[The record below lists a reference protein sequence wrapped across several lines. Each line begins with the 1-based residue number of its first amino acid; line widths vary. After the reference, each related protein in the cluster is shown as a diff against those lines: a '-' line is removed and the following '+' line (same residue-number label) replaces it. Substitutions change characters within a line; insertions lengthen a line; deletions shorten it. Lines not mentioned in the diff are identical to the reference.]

1 MIKDRGEVDIRRI
14 VIEYKIEH
22 EFQTIDGVG
31 SSIFFDKKYDI
42 IIKNRSREMKEEK
55 RERESKVK
63 KKLTKIIGI
72 VIVGALLMMIATG
85 CGIMGKGS
93 RSWIENEVSDIEKVY
108 PTENPEDLF
117 EKFPIGFRIEQ
128 RKIFEKDG
136 KNYSVEIEMRG
147 NPKTKKI
154 EGIAR
159 ESFTEYKPFK
169 ETVVKESKV
178 EYVKGEGLVL
188 EKPELED
195 SLLFKKYFLF
205 QKLKLNK
212 DILKKLEVKE
222 KSFSFETGKYNIK
235 YLFINKEIDNYLGL
249 NKQKVSLDINGQYS
263 EIDKTYFH
271 TIIIGKNTE
280 IDFAEKVVEEEIDK
294 ENEE

>member
-1 MIKDRGEVDIRRI
+1 
-14 VIEYKIEH
+14 
-22 EFQTIDGVG
+22 
-31 SSIFFDKKYDI
+31 
-42 IIKNRSREMKEEK
+42 MK
-55 RERESKVK
+55 
-63 KKLTKIIGI
+63 KIITLI
-72 VIVGALLMMIATG
+72 MSILIISILVG
-85 CGIMGKGS
+85 CGIMGMGS
-93 RSWIENEVSDIEKVY
+93 KSWIEKQVSDIEKVY

-136 KNYSVEIEMRG
+136 KNYSVEIVMRG

-159 ESFTEYKPFK
+159 ESFKEYKPFK
-169 ETVVKESKV
+169 ETIVKESKV

-212 DILKKLEVKE
+212 DILKKLEVEE
-222 KSFSFETGKYNIK
+222 KSFSFETGSYNIK
-235 YLFINKEIDNYLGL
+235 YLFTNKEIDNYLGL
-249 NKQKVSLDINGQYS
+249 NKQKVSFDIIGRYS
-263 EIDKTYFH
+263 EKNRRYFH
-271 TIIIGKNTE
+271 SIIIGENTE
-280 IDFAEKVVEEEIDK
+280 IDFAEKVVEERPDME
-294 ENEE
+294 

>member
-1 MIKDRGEVDIRRI
+1 MK
-14 VIEYKIEH
+14 KII
-22 EFQTIDGVG
+22 TLIM
-31 SSIFFDKKYDI
+31 SI
-42 IIKNRSREMKEEK
+42 
-55 RERESKVK
+55 
-63 KKLTKIIGI
+63 LIIGI
-72 VIVGALLMMIATG
+72 LTG
-85 CGIMGKGS
+85 CGIMGMGS
-93 RSWIENEVSDIEKVY
+93 KSWIEKQVSDIEKVY

-128 RKIFEKDG
+128 RKIFKKDG

-169 ETVVKESKV
+169 ETIVKESKV

-195 SLLFKKYFLF
+195 SLLLKKYFLF

-222 KSFSFETGKYNIK
+222 KGFSFETGRYNIK
-235 YLFINKEIDNYLGL
+235 YLFTNKEIDNYLGL
-249 NKQKVSLDINGQYS
+249 NKQKVSLDINGEYS

-280 IDFAEKVVEEEIDK
+280 IDFAEKVVEERPDME
-294 ENEE
+294 

>member
-1 MIKDRGEVDIRRI
+1 
-14 VIEYKIEH
+14 
-22 EFQTIDGVG
+22 
-31 SSIFFDKKYDI
+31 
-42 IIKNRSREMKEEK
+42 MKEEK
-55 RERESKVK
+55 YKRKNRVK
-63 KKLTKIIGI
+63 KKLTRIIVA
-72 VIVGALLMMIATG
+72 VIVGGMLMMTAG
-85 CGIMGKGS
+85 CGITGKGS
-93 RSWIENEVSDIEKVY
+93 RSWLENEVSDIEKVY

-128 RKIFEKDG
+128 RKIFKKDG
-136 KNYSVEIEMRG
+136 KNYSVEIVMRG

-169 ETVVKESKV
+169 ETIVKESKV

-222 KSFSFETGKYNIK
+222 KSFSFETDRYNIK
-235 YLFINKEIDNYLGL
+235 YLFTNEEIDNYLGL
-249 NKQKVSLDINGQYS
+249 NKQKVSLNINGQYS
-263 EIDKTYFH
+263 EIDNTYFH

>member
-1 MIKDRGEVDIRRI
+1 
-14 VIEYKIEH
+14 
-22 EFQTIDGVG
+22 
-31 SSIFFDKKYDI
+31 
-42 IIKNRSREMKEEK
+42 MKEEK
-55 RERESKVK
+55 HEKESKVK
-63 KKLTKIIGI
+63 KKITKIIGAI
-72 VIVGALLMMIATG
+72 IVGGVLMMTAG
-85 CGIMGKGS
+85 CGIMGMGS
-93 RSWIENEVSDIEKVY
+93 KSWIEKQVSDIEKVY

-128 RKIFEKDG
+128 RKIFKKDG
-136 KNYSVEIEMRG
+136 KNYSVEIVMRG

-159 ESFTEYKPFK
+159 ESFKEYKPFK
-169 ETVVKESKV
+169 ETIVKESKV

-188 EKPELED
+188 EKPELGD

-212 DILKKLEVKE
+212 DILKKLEVKD
-222 KSFSFETGKYNIK
+222 KSFSFETGRYNIK
-235 YLFINKEIDNYLGL
+235 YLFTNKEIDNYLGL
-249 NKQKVSLDINGQYS
+249 NKQKVSLDINGEYS
-263 EIDKTYFH
+263 DIDKTYFH

-294 ENEE
+294 ENGE

>member
-1 MIKDRGEVDIRRI
+1 
-14 VIEYKIEH
+14 
-22 EFQTIDGVG
+22 
-31 SSIFFDKKYDI
+31 
-42 IIKNRSREMKEEK
+42 MKEEK
-55 RERESKVK
+55 HGKEIKTK
-63 KKLTKIIGI
+63 KKLIKIIGTI
-72 VIVGALLMMIATG
+72 IVGGMLMMTAG
-85 CGIMGKGS
+85 CGIMGMGS
-93 RSWIENEVSDIEKVY
+93 KSWIEKQVSDIEKVY

-128 RKIFEKDG
+128 RKIFKKDG

-169 ETVVKESKV
+169 ETIVKESKV

-280 IDFAEKVVEEEIDK
+280 IDFAEKVVEERPDME
-294 ENEE
+294 

>member
-1 MIKDRGEVDIRRI
+1 
-14 VIEYKIEH
+14 
-22 EFQTIDGVG
+22 
-31 SSIFFDKKYDI
+31 
-42 IIKNRSREMKEEK
+42 MKEEK
-55 RERESKVK
+55 YKRKNRVK
-63 KKLTKIIGI
+63 KKLTRIIVA
-72 VIVGALLMMIATG
+72 VIVGGMLMMTAG
-85 CGIMGKGS
+85 CGITGKGS
-93 RSWIENEVSDIEKVY
+93 RSWLENEVSDIEKVY

-128 RKIFEKDG
+128 RKIFKKDG
-136 KNYSVEIEMRG
+136 KNYSVEIVMRG

-169 ETVVKESKV
+169 ETIVKESKV

-212 DILKKLEVKE
+212 DILKKLEVE
-222 KSFSFETGKYNIK
+222 DKSFSFETDRYNIK
-235 YLFINKEIDNYLGL
+235 YLFTNEEIDNYLGL

>member
-1 MIKDRGEVDIRRI
+1 
-14 VIEYKIEH
+14 
-22 EFQTIDGVG
+22 
-31 SSIFFDKKYDI
+31 
-42 IIKNRSREMKEEK
+42 MKEEK
-55 RERESKVK
+55 HEKESKVK

-72 VIVGALLMMIATG
+72 VIVGALLMMTAG
-85 CGIMGKGS
+85 CGIIGS
-93 RSWIENEVSDIEKVY
+93 KSWIEKQVSDIEKVY

-128 RKIFEKDG
+128 LKTFEKDG
-136 KNYSVEIEMRG
+136 KNYSIEIVMRG

-154 EGIAR
+154 DGIAR
-159 ESFTEYKPFK
+159 EIYREYKPFK
-169 ETVVKESKV
+169 EIIVKESKV

-195 SLLFKKYFLF
+195 SLLVKKHFLF

-212 DILKKLEVKE
+212 DILKKLEVKD

>member
-1 MIKDRGEVDIRRI
+1 
-14 VIEYKIEH
+14 
-22 EFQTIDGVG
+22 
-31 SSIFFDKKYDI
+31 
-42 IIKNRSREMKEEK
+42 MKEEK
-55 RERESKVK
+55 HEKEIKAK
-63 KKLTKIIGI
+63 KKLTRIIGTI
-72 VIVGALLMMIATG
+72 IVGGVLMMTAG
-85 CGIMGKGS
+85 CGIMGMGS
-93 RSWIENEVSDIEKVY
+93 KSWIEKQVSDIEKVY

-128 RKIFEKDG
+128 RKIFKKDG
-136 KNYSVEIEMRG
+136 KNYSVEIVMRG
-147 NPKTKKI
+147 NPETKKI

-159 ESFTEYKPFK
+159 ESFKEYKPFK
-169 ETVVKESKV
+169 ETIVKESKV

-212 DILKKLEVKE
+212 DILKKLEVKD

-249 NKQKVSLDINGQYS
+249 NKQKVRLVINGQYS
-263 EIDKTYFH
+263 ERDKTYFH
-271 TIIIGKNTE
+271 TVVIEEDGKE
-280 IDFAEKVVEEEIDK
+280 IDFAEKVVEEEIGK
-294 ENEE
+294 GNEE

>member
-1 MIKDRGEVDIRRI
+1 
-14 VIEYKIEH
+14 
-22 EFQTIDGVG
+22 
-31 SSIFFDKKYDI
+31 
-42 IIKNRSREMKEEK
+42 MK
-55 RERESKVK
+55 
-63 KKLTKIIGI
+63 KIITLI
-72 VIVGALLMMIATG
+72 MSILIISILTG
-85 CGIMGKGS
+85 CGIMGMGS
-93 RSWIENEVSDIEKVY
+93 KSWIEKQVSDIEKVY

-128 RKIFEKDG
+128 LKAFEKDG
-136 KNYSVEIEMRG
+136 KNYSVEIVMRG

-154 EGIAR
+154 DGIAR
-159 ESFTEYKPFK
+159 EIYREYKPFK
-169 ETVVKESKV
+169 ETIVKESKV

-205 QKLKLNK
+205 PKLKLNK
-212 DILKKLEVKE
+212 DILKKLEVKD

-280 IDFAEKVVEEEIDK
+280 IDFAEKVVEERPDME
-294 ENEE
+294 

>member
-1 MIKDRGEVDIRRI
+1 
-14 VIEYKIEH
+14 
-22 EFQTIDGVG
+22 
-31 SSIFFDKKYDI
+31 
-42 IIKNRSREMKEEK
+42 MKEEK
-55 RERESKVK
+55 SEKESKLK
-63 KKLTKIIGI
+63 KKLLK
-72 VIVGALLMMIATG
+72 IVGTITVALILMITAG

-93 RSWIENEVSDIEKVY
+93 RVWIEDKVANIEKVY

-128 RKIFEKDG
+128 RKIFKKDG
-136 KNYSVEIEMRG
+136 KNYSVEIVMRG

-169 ETVVKESKV
+169 ETIVKESKV

-195 SLLFKKYFLF
+195 NLLFKKYFLF

-212 DILKKLEVKE
+212 DILKKLEVKD
-222 KSFSFETGKYNIK
+222 KSFSFETGSYNIK
-235 YLFINKEIDNYLGL
+235 YLFTNEEIDNYLGI
-249 NKQKVSLDINGQYS
+249 NKQKVSFDIIGQYS

-271 TIIIGKNTE
+271 SIIIGENTE

>member
-1 MIKDRGEVDIRRI
+1 MK
-14 VIEYKIEH
+14 KII
-22 EFQTIDGVG
+22 TLIM
-31 SSIFFDKKYDI
+31 SI
-42 IIKNRSREMKEEK
+42 
-55 RERESKVK
+55 
-63 KKLTKIIGI
+63 LIIGI
-72 VIVGALLMMIATG
+72 LTG
-85 CGIMGKGS
+85 CGIMGMGS
-93 RSWIENEVSDIEKVY
+93 KSWIEKQVSDIEKVY

-128 RKIFEKDG
+128 RKIFKKDG
-136 KNYSVEIEMRG
+136 KNYSVEIVMRG

-159 ESFTEYKPFK
+159 EIYREYKPFK
-169 ETVVKESKV
+169 ETIVKESKV

-280 IDFAEKVVEEEIDK
+280 IDFAEKVVEERPDME
-294 ENEE
+294 